1 MEESQIEQVVE
12 EVFSLYEQFGN
23 EEYHGEP
30 VSQLEHMSQSAELAI
45 NGGHTDE
52 VILAAFFH
60 DIGHICVQKNT
71 NNTMGEFGIKSHEKI
86 GADFLR
92 SKGFPENIA
101 RLVENHVQA
110 KRYLTFSNPSYYAGL
125 SEASKQTL
133 EFQGG
138 VMTASEA
145 KAFEEDPLFELSI
158 LMRRWDELGKE
169 MNIPVI
175 DLALLRE
182 KTARVLNHAR
192 ALIA

>member
-1 MEESQIEQVVE
+1 
-12 EVFSLYEQFGN
+12 
-23 EEYHGEP
+23 
-30 VSQLEHMSQSAELAI
+30 
-45 NGGHTDE
+45 
-52 VILAAFFH
+52 
-60 DIGHICVQKNT
+60 
-71 NNTMGEFGIKSHEKI
+71 
-86 GADFLR
+86 
-92 SKGFPENIA
+92 
-101 RLVENHVQA
+101 
-110 KRYLTFSNPSYYAGL
+110 
-125 SEASKQTL
+125 L